1 MIIFCLIKF
10 LVLKIFFK
18 NNNLD
23 VVFDIPSILANNEFT
38 PLKLKKNIIKKY
50 GPQLFQLVE

>member
-38 PLKLKKNIIKKY
+38 PLKLKKI
-50 GPQLFQLVE
+50 